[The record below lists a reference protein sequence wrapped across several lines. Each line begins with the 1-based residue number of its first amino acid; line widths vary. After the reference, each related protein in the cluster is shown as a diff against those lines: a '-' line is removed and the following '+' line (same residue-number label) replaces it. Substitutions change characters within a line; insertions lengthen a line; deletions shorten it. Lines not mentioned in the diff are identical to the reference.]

1 MISIEQSISVFLYT
15 DAKIKIQKQTENGD
29 KIMKRIQIGK
39 LFSIAGLFIHF
50 AVAFSL
56 LAGAQGT
63 VLGAS
68 QGERSIPDA
77 GVIPQITVN
86 GEEAYS
92 MFAQSALPQNTP
104 FHLSL
109 IHI

>member
-56 LAGAQGT
+56 LAGAQGCLLYT
-63 VLGAS
+63 SGFNHA
-68 QGERSIPDA
+68 GERVCQRNI
-77 GVIPQITVN
+77 
-86 GEEAYS
+86 
-92 MFAQSALPQNTP
+92 SARL
-104 FHLSL
+104 
-109 IHI
+109 